1 MTNETWRERFDK
13 KWDTSYGKVI
23 YGEKDAGFMTCD
35 LGEQFTVDKE
45 LVKDFIQ
52 SEIDKALDSQKR
64 EIFGEIKAKLREG
77 ADIDGNFIQRDNFFY
92 NLGLKEIMNNLK

>member
-1 MTNETWRERFDK
+1 MSNETWRDRFDK

-52 SEIDKALDSQKR
+52 SEIDKALDEQKKQMLEKLELWSAYHLSEEKASMLLSDVLM
-64 EIFGEIKAKLREG
+64 EI
-77 ADIDGNFIQRDNFFY
+77 
-92 NLGLKEIMNNLK
+92 NNLK